1 MTGRCGILP
10 RCTAHPVPLPP
21 SPPICCPS
29 HRKLSPARLHSTPP
43 RRWRHTPPA
52 GIARYLPATSYL
64 LAAPLPTPRSLTW
77 YRYEGVLVL
86 IWRELLRAIFVDFTP
101 DLPGSGAKVYSE
113 RNPYFLEAK
122 RLREQCDEAE
132 RLMRK
137 MKAQR
142 DAELASLKGRNEM
155 INKTLGAWNR
165 ALGHSQGSAEADDL
179 RARIEAL
186 EKLLQEASSEV
197 ARLHEEAYKDPVAKC
212 ERTSSPVGRRMQ
224 QLPRRQSR
232 PAAYACAHPSPRFT
246 SLASPPPTPTAQ
258 ASRRTTTVKRHREK
272 RCCRCTSCSRSR
284 ARL

>member
-1 MTGRCGILP
+1 M
-10 RCTAHPVPLPP
+10 
-21 SPPICCPS
+21 
-29 HRKLSPARLHSTPP
+29 
-43 RRWRHTPPA
+43 
-52 GIARYLPATSYL
+52 
-64 LAAPLPTPRSLTW
+64 
-77 YRYEGVLVL
+77 LVL

-232 PAAYACAHPSPRFT
+232 PAAHACAHRRLRPRLT
-246 SLASPPPTPTAQ
+246 SLHLAGVTPPTPTAQ

-272 RCCRCTSCSRSR
+272 RCCRCTSSSRSR